1 MRKLLLSLAVML
13 RSSQY
18 RGLSCVEN
26 VVSQIFVVF
35 QRTVPSFVDVFRQIF
50 DIFSIYIVFPTK
62 YGEVLASQLNST
74 MIFNQKSYRCNKNK
88 KYRKNRLTHIRR
100 GVGATPKRHKRRLF

>member
-13 RSSQY
+13 RSNQY

-26 VVSQIFVVF
+26 VGSQIFVVF
-35 QRTVPSFVDVFRQIF
+35 QRTVPSFVDVFREIF
-50 DIFSIYIVFPTK
+50 DIFSIYIVFATK
-62 YGEVLASQLNST
+62 YGAVLSLQLNST

-88 KYRKNRLTHIRR
+88 K
-100 GVGATPKRHKRRLF
+100 TPKNVQNHGQKPLQLAGQK